1 MFDSTALRLLEGKFI
16 CEITAPEEYRWLVQK
31 KRSDGEDKVK
41 SNSDEIS
48 EYLDKVGRT
57 LTSTTQG
64 LAYYA
69 ATKKIAAKDKEAVKA
84 QFTLVKQRI
93 QPVVRFLTFCMSV
106 EKKDMVPQAG
116 DCLDYPALLKAITA
130 ENGYLLEQ
138 LQQFSAISRDFV
150 TADTSAGGM
159 LMKVLQQM
167 VNWDCLVLDNA
178 AQQRYRLTGVLDY
191 YTQVIDFLVENEEML
206 ASTIKAEQEEEKQQ
220 QQDLFHE
227 PV

>member
-1 MFDSTALRLLEGKFI
+1 MFDRVALRLLEGKFI
-16 CEITAPEEYRWLVQK
+16 CEMTAPEEYRWLKQK
-31 KRSDGEDKVK
+31 KSQEA
-41 SNSDEIS
+41 DEPIKHNYDEMS
-48 EYLDKVGRT
+48 EYLGKIGRKLADT
-57 LTSTTQG
+57 PNG

-69 ATKKIAAKDKEAVKA
+69 ATKKIGVKDKDAVKA

-93 QPVVRFLTFCMSV
+93 QPVLRFLTFCMNV

-116 DCLDYPALLKAITA
+116 DCLDYPALLKTITG

-150 TADTSAGGM
+150 TADTSAGAM
-159 LMKVLQQM
+159 LTKVLQQM

-178 AQQRYRLTGVLDY
+178 TQQRYRFTGVLDY
-191 YTQVIDFLVENEEML
+191 YMQVIDFLMENEELL
-206 ASTIKAEQEEEKQQ
+206 ASTMKQEQEEETHQ